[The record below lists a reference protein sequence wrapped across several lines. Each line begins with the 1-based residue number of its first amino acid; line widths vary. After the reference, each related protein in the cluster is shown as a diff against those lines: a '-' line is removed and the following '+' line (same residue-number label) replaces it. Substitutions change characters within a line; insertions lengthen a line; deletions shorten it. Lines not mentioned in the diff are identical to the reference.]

1 MLRDRVGFVGDRFGS
16 RSGRV
21 FSAGDPPIFSQANRA
36 VSAMGHH
43 VTTVYIIAVMTSLNC
58 GVDLLCQRAVE
69 PDSTGVCVAPAT
81 VSWLKTMPSES

>member
-1 MLRDRVGFVGDRFGS
+1 
-16 RSGRV
+16 
-21 FSAGDPPIFSQANRA
+21 
-36 VSAMGHH
+36 MGHH